1 MKALKVVAIDGAR
14 RADSSS
20 RKLLQESK
28 AYFEK
33 AGADFEVFD
42 QSIEHLP
49 VFDDSD
55 TGAQHPSV
63 VKLTSMVQNADAIVF
78 SSPEYHGSMSGA
90 LKNAFDWLTLLSD
103 RGRLRGKAIGLMGGG
118 GALANS
124 GATLQM
130 MMAVRAL
137 HGILMPEVIMSVPAV
152 WDAFDDAGTI
162 KEESIQKRMGEF
174 AEKLVKYGSLLK
186 DNRTLF
192 Q

>member
-1 MKALKVVAIDGAR
+1 MNTLKVVAIDGAR

-42 QSIEHLP
+42 QSVEQLP

-55 TGAQHPSV
+55 AGAMHPSV
-63 VKLTSMVQNADAIVF
+63 VKLTSMVQEADAVVF

-103 RGRLRGKAIGLMGGG
+103 KGRLRGKAIGLMGGG

-130 MMAVRAL
+130 MMAVRSL

-152 WDAFDDAGTI
+152 WDAFDDAGAI
-162 KEESIQKRMGEF
+162 KEEGIQKRMREF
-174 AEKLVKYGSLLK
+174 ADKLVKYGNLLK
-186 DNRTLF
+186 ANREMF
-192 Q
+192 H